1 MSRGMSVNVLG
12 LGREEGCEGQEGR
25 RAGKARVRG
34 VGECSYVMAKFSSI
48 PEQASDVLKFELAE
62 QRPFGKG
69 HVLFGSNSLGP
80 WYRRLWETAR
90 NLGRPGLTGEFCLP

>member
-69 HVLFGSNSLGP
+69 HVLLVQTLLDHGIDACGK
-80 WYRRLWETAR
+80 
-90 NLGRPGLTGEFCLP
+90 RPGT